1 MKTQT
6 TTTIASVYV
15 GTYAKYN
22 NGDISGEW
30 VNISDYSDAEELLT
44 RFAEI
49 HEDESDPE
57 YMIQDKEGESCILSM
72 INESMSEDE
81 WEKVL
86 EKISDIEGSHLNI
99 DVISAYCDGFGY
111 NLADVDISDIED
123 AYSGEYDSHEEFAE
137 DMAYQLGYEI
147 PNTWPHK
154 FIDWEWAARELMY
167 DYVEHNGH
175 YFRNC

>member
-6 TTTIASVYV
+6 TTTATVYV

-30 VNISDYSDAEELLT
+30 VDLSYYSDAEELLA

-72 INESMSEDE
+72 IGESMSEDE
-81 WEKVL
+81 WETVL
-86 EKISDIEGSHLNI
+86 EKISEIEGSYLDI
-99 DVISAYCDGFGY
+99 EVISAYCSGFGY
-111 NLADVDISDIED
+111 NLADVAISDIEE
-123 AYSGEYDSHEEFAE
+123 AYSGSYDSDEEFAE
-137 DMAYQLGYEI
+137 DMADQCGYKI
-147 PNTWPHK
+147 PNEWP
-154 FIDWEWAARELMY
+154 FRCIDWEWAARELMC
-167 DYVEHNGH
+167 DYMEHDGH

>member
-30 VNISDYSDAEELLT
+30 VDLSDYSDSEELLA

-49 HEDESDPE
+49 HDDESDPE

-72 INESMSEDE
+72 IGESMSDEE
-81 WEKVL
+81 WEKIL
-86 EKISDIEGSHLNI
+86 EKISEIEDSHLDIE
-99 DVISAYCDGFGY
+99 VISAYCAGFGY

-123 AYSGEYDSHEEFAE
+123 AYSGSYDSEEDFAE
-137 DMAYQLGYEI
+137 DMADQLGYEI
-147 PNTWPHK
+147 PNQWP
-154 FIDWEWAARELMY
+154 FRCIDWEWAARELMY
-167 DYVEHNGH
+167 DYTEQNGH